1 LFRFR
6 RGEIPDSREASSER
20 KSTLELAMNR
30 QKGRSSDAIIAPEI
44 GMEFD
49 SLHEAYDF
57 YNLYSWEIGFGIRYG
72 QSKKNVAKSKTV
84 QEITCGCEVIQSKS
98 NFQSIQQ
105 NKFYLF

>member
-1 LFRFR
+1 
-6 RGEIPDSREASSER
+6 
-20 KSTLELAMNR
+20 MNR

-72 QSKKNVAKSKTV
+72 RSRKNVAKSKTV

-105 NKFYLF
+105 NKFYLFKSVFYWHVRK